1 MKPSGP
7 VAFIFGGLLVID
19 LISLIAIS
27 LFRRCFSLGSF
38 SGGSDCKESA
48 CNTGDLS
55 LIPGRENPLEK
66 EMATHISILAWRIPW
81 TEELGRLQSM
91 VTKSQISKRLTHFS
105 LNIGSLCL
113 LRNWSVPSL
122 RML

>member
-7 VAFIFGGLLVID
+7 VAFVFGGLLVID

-38 SGGSDCKESA
+38 SGGSDGKESA

-81 TEELGRLQSM
+81 TEELVHGHKESDK
-91 VTKSQISKRLTHFS
+91 TERLTHFS